1 MARSFVSHAGVDVV
15 VVDAALLVLY
25 ALTLQRLS
33 DSDGDERGAELRE
46 LLSMGEHWIGM
57 LGIELSR
64 IDRACAEQLCAV
76 VHDLAHGDVS
86 TDELEEARV
95 RRFSHV
101 REWSEE
107 GIPKELIQAA
117 VVGPLEELCG
127 RFVAT

>member
-1 MARSFVSHAGVDVV
+1 MARSFISHAGVDVV
-15 VVDAALLVLY
+15 VEDGALLVLY
-25 ALTLQRLS
+25 ALTLQRLANA
-33 DSDGDERGAELRE
+33 DIDERGAELRE

-57 LGIELSR
+57 LGIDLSR
-64 IDRACAEQLCAV
+64 IDRVCAEQFCAV
-76 VHDLAHGDVS
+76 AFDLAHGDVS

-95 RRFSHV
+95 RWFSHV

-117 VVGPLEELCG
+117 ASGALEELCA

>member
-15 VVDAALLVLY
+15 VVDGALLVLY

-33 DSDGDERGAELRE
+33 DSDERGAELRE

-57 LGIELSR
+57 LGIELSC

-86 TDELEEARV
+86 TDELEKARD
-95 RRFSHV
+95 RWFSHV
-101 REWSEE
+101 RAWREE
-107 GIPKELIQAA
+107 GIPEELIQAA
-117 VVGPLEELCG
+117 VVGPLQELCE
-127 RFVAT
+127 RFLAA